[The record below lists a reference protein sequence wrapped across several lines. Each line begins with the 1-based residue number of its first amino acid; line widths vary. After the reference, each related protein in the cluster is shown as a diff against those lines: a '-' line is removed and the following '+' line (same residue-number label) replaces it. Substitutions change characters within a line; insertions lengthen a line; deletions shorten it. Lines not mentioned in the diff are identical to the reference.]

1 MTFGEKILEAACE
14 GIVLLKNERETLPVL
29 KEEKVAVFGRGQI
42 NFIKCGLGSGGS
54 VHAPYSTNLIDFMP
68 NADEKLAAL
77 YAAFVRENPYDNGG
91 GGWAAEPW
99 NQKEMEVSES
109 LARECAGR
117 NSKAVV
123 VITRNAGEDKD
134 LVKEK
139 GSWFLTD
146 TEWQNIRN
154 ICAAFDKVCVVF
166 NACGIVDSSWFDH
179 EDFGGKISAVVYA
192 WQAGQEAGRACAR
205 ILLGDAVPSGKLSC
219 TIARSIDD
227 YPSTAGFNT
236 GNDSYYIE
244 DIYVGYR
251 YFNTFARDRILYP
264 FGFGL
269 SYTTFDVSFG
279 RASFAGNEVTV
290 RALVRNTGKVAGKE
304 TVQVYL
310 SCPQGKLGKPERE
323 LAAFIKTGTL
333 LPGQEEA
340 VELSFNIESHA
351 SFDDSSATGHRFCRV
366 LEKGRYAV
374 YGGTDS
380 LSAEKISL
388 EDSDCIELAE
398 TVVVE
403 KLGSACAP
411 VKAFERIASVAAADG
426 TLSAGNEKVP
436 LREYDMARR
445 ITDNLPAEIPQTG
458 DRGIRFLDVKKDSTK
473 LDDFIAQMSDRQLMT
488 LVRGEGMMSRKTTP
502 GIASAMG
509 GLSEELYNLG
519 IPVAGCAD
527 GPSGVRLDTGKEAN
541 LMPIG
546 TLLACSWNLPL
557 VRELMEYEGEEL
569 MENQVDTCLGPGINI
584 QRNPLNGRNFE
595 YFSEDPLLTGAMT
608 VAVITGIQSKGVFP
622 TIKHFAANNREAG
635 RRNNNAIVS
644 ERALR
649 EIYLVPFEMA
659 VKKGNAASIMTSY
672 NLVNGIQSS
681 SNYDLCQT
689 ILREEWKYEGLVMT
703 DWWAI
708 QNDCVSGGESDQN
721 LLSQMVRSRNDVYM
735 IVPNDMAEED
745 GNGDDLEEALE
756 KGKVT
761 RGELQ
766 RCARDVISF
775 MVKAPVSER
784 PLRSLDD
791 VPTFTARMDSVPE
804 GCKAYNEDIKFM
816 KDGTT
821 SVYINVEE
829 DDVYNFLGFYN
840 KANDGTVSQSVCNIN
855 IDGENA
861 LSLNCRT
868 TEGQSVGA
876 VIGLLKLSKG
886 VYELSIEHTKPG
898 INIEYMGFSRVVTSA
913 SAIRFIHEE
922 GEEDDMRA
930 RFVRKTPRKKKNS

>member
-14 GIVLLKNERETLPVL
+14 GIVLLRNEKETLPLL

-54 VHAPYSTNLIDFMP
+54 VHAPYSTNLIDSMP

-77 YAAFVRENPYDNGG
+77 YADFVRENPYDNGG
-91 GGWAAEPW
+91 GKWAGEPW

-146 TEWQNIRN
+146 VEYANIRN
-154 ICAAFDKVCVVF
+154 ICAAFEKVCVVF
-166 NACGIVDSSWFDH
+166 NACGIVDSSWFDN
-179 EDFGGKISAVVYA
+179 EDLGGKITAVVYA
-192 WQAGQEAGRACAR
+192 WQAGQEAGRSCAK
-205 ILLGDAVPSGKLSC
+205 ILLGEAVPSGKLSS
-219 TIARSIDD
+219 TMAKSIDD

-236 GNDSYYIE
+236 GNDSIYIE

-251 YFNTFARDRILYP
+251 YFTTFARDRVLYP

-269 SYTTFDVSFG
+269 SYTTFDVTFG
-279 RASFAGNEVTV
+279 KASSAGNEVTV
-290 RALVRNTGKVAGKE
+290 RALVRNTGKFAGKE

-310 SCPQGKLGKPERE
+310 SCPQGELGKPERE
-323 LAAFIKTGTL
+323 LAAFIKTGML

-351 SFDDSSATGHRFCRV
+351 SFDDSGATGHRFCRV
-366 LEKGRYAV
+366 LEKGKYAV

-380 LSAEKISL
+380 LSAGRISF
-388 EDSDCIELAE
+388 ENSDSMELAE

-403 KLGSACAP
+403 RLGSACAP
-411 VKAFERIASVAAADG
+411 VNAFDRIVPGAAAADG
-426 TLSAGNEKVP
+426 TYSLEKEKVP
-436 LREYDMARR
+436 VCEYDMAKR
-445 ITDNLPAEIPQTG
+445 IADNLPAEISQTG
-458 DRGIRFLDVKKDSTK
+458 DRGIRFPDVKKDISRI
-473 LDDFIAQMSDRQLMT
+473 DAFIAQMSDRQLMT
-488 LVRGEGMMSRKTTP
+488 LVRGEGMMSRKTIP

-509 GLSEELYNLG
+509 GLSEELYGLG

-527 GPSGVRLDTGKEAN
+527 GPSGIRLDTGKEAN

-546 TLLACSWNLPL
+546 TLLACTWNLPL
-557 VRELMEYEGEEL
+557 VRELMEHEGQEL
-569 MENQVDTCLGPGINI
+569 MENMIDTCLGPGINI

-635 RRNNNAIVS
+635 RRNNNAVVS

-659 VKKGNAASIMTSY
+659 VKKGNAVSIMTSY
-672 NLVNGIQSS
+672 NLINGIQSS

-721 LLSQMVRSRNDVYM
+721 ILSQMVRSRNDVYM

-745 GNGDDLEEALE
+745 GNGDDLEESL
-756 KGKVT
+756 KSGKVT

-766 RCARDVISF
+766 RCARDVIGF
-775 MVKAPVSER
+775 MVKTPVSER
-784 PLRSLDD
+784 PLRDIND
-791 VPTFTARMDSVPE
+791 VPSFESRLDAVPE
-804 GCKAYNEDIKFM
+804 GFKAFGEDIKFM
-816 KDGTT
+816 KDGASRAYI
-821 SVYINVEE
+821 SVPE
-829 DDVYNFLGFYN
+829 DGIYNFLGFYS
-840 KANDGTVSQSVCNIN
+840 KVNDGTVSQSVCNIN

-861 LSLNCRT
+861 LALNCRT
-868 TEGQSVGA
+868 TEGLSIGS
-876 VIGLLKLSKG
+876 VIGVVKLSKG
-886 VYELSIEHTKPG
+886 IYEITLDHAKPG
-898 INIEYMGFSRVVTSA
+898 INIEFMGFSRIITTA
-913 SAIRFIHEE
+913 SAVRYIHDEGDEGIMKPRF
-922 GEEDDMRA
+922 A
-930 RFVRKTPRKKKNS
+930 RKEKKNS